1 MLSKVDREVISEMS
15 AQDARSHLLADR
27 VCRALGIGLLS
38 EGLRRLGLWA
48 GQLQVGRLSILFVFQ
63 DRHELRRVQKREQ
76 FASRLRLSRQ

>member
-38 EGLRRLGLWA
+38 EGVRRSGRFA
-48 GQLQVGRLSILFVFQ
+48 GQLKVGPLTILCVRL
-63 DRHELRRVQKREQ
+63 DRRDRPLESEHP
-76 FASRLRLSRQ
+76 